1 MSATP
6 PTGAP
11 ERGDRLL
18 GIAFGLGVLFLA
30 AYQQFK
36 LPVVLPVL
44 LADFD
49 YDRTLAGGFMSVY
62 ALFGLFLSIP
72 LGRAI
77 QRHGAASLLLWAL
90 ALMIAGNML
99 ALSAPQ
105 SGWLML
111 ASRALE
117 GIAFAVLAIGGAALA
132 TANAS
137 KRSLPLVAGLMATWI
152 PVGQLTATLLA
163 PMAIALSSWRLLW
176 YVGIGATALFFL
188 WAIINRTSGRVVL
201 TPPGPV
207 ETGKSDASTDIT
219 PREGRALILTGII
232 FMLWSGQYFAY
243 MTWLPQYLVEVHGLS
258 IAHAQW
264 GYAIP
269 VTLVMVICVITGWL
283 LQRGLSLATL
293 ITGALATQAAVWWL
307 LPFTGGDVSGIVS
320 LVVYG
325 VGAGVVPACLFALPS
340 VVLGRGHGTAR
351 AFGIVMT
358 GRNMGVLIGPVLVA
372 QAFKMTGSWNLTAPI
387 FGTITT
393 LCLATAILLSR
404 HLRR

>member
-1 MSATP
+1 MSGTGSS
-6 PTGAP
+6 GAP
-11 ERGDRLL
+11 QHDDHLL
-18 GIAFGLGVLFLA
+18 GIAFGLGLAFLA
-30 AYQQFK
+30 AFQQFK

-44 LADFD
+44 LADYA

-90 ALMIAGNML
+90 ALMIVGNGL
-99 ALSAPQ
+99 ALVAPR

-111 ASRALE
+111 TSRALE
-117 GIAFAVLAIGGAALA
+117 GIAFSVLAIGGAVLA
-132 TANAS
+132 NANAS
-137 KRSLPLVAGLMATWI
+137 KRSLPVVAGFMATWI

-163 PMAIALSSWRLLW
+163 PVAIAMGGWRMLW
-176 YVGIGATALFFL
+176 YLGMGATALFLL
-188 WAIINRTSGRVVL
+188 WTIINRASGRVVL
-201 TPPGPV
+201 TPARTV
-207 ETGKSDASTDIT
+207 ETGNADESTDIT

-243 MTWLPQYLVEVHGLS
+243 MTWLPQYLVEVHGLD
-258 IAHAQW
+258 ITHAQW

-269 VTLVMVICVITGWL
+269 VTLVIVVCVITGLL
-283 LQRGLSLATL
+283 LQRGWDLGTL
-293 ITGALATQAAVWWL
+293 IIGALVTQSAIWWL
-307 LPFTGGDVSGIVS
+307 LPFTGGGAAGIAS

-325 VGAGVVPACLFALPS
+325 TGAGVVPACLFALPS

-372 QAFKMTGSWNLTAPI
+372 QAFKMTGSWDLTAPI
-387 FGTITT
+387 FGTMTT
-393 LCLATAILLSR
+393 LCLGTAILLAR
-404 HLRR
+404 QLRR

>member
-6 PTGAP
+6 PTAAP
-11 ERGDRLL
+11 EAGDHLL
-18 GIAFGLGVLFLA
+18 GITFGLGLLFLA
-30 AYQQFK
+30 AFQQFK

-44 LADFD
+44 LADFA
-49 YDRTLAGGFMSVY
+49 YDRALAGGFMSVY

-77 QRHGAASLLLWAL
+77 QRYGAASLLLWAL

-111 ASRALE
+111 TSRALE

-132 TANAS
+132 NANAS
-137 KRSLPLVAGLMATWI
+137 KRSLPLVAGLMAAWI

-163 PMAIALSSWRLLW
+163 PVAIAVSSWRMLW
-176 YVGIGATALFFL
+176 YVGIGATALFIL
-188 WAIINRTSGRVVL
+188 WTIINRASGRVVL
-201 TPPGPV
+201 SPPRAV
-207 ETGKSDASTDIT
+207 ETGKPDEGTKIT
-219 PREGRALILTGII
+219 PGEGRALILTGII

-243 MTWLPQYLVEVHGLS
+243 MTWLPQYLVEVHGLD
-258 IAHAQW
+258 IVHAQW

-269 VTLVMVICVITGWL
+269 VTLVMVVCVITGVL
-283 LQRGLSLATL
+283 LQRGLNLGTL
-293 ITGALATQAAVWWL
+293 IIGALVTQAAVWWL

-325 VGAGVVPACLFALPS
+325 TGAGVVPACLFALPS

-372 QAFKMTGSWNLTAPI
+372 QAFKMTGSWDLTAPI
-387 FGTITT
+387 FGTITS
-393 LCLATAILLSR
+393 LCLVTAILLTR
-404 HLRR
+404 QLRR